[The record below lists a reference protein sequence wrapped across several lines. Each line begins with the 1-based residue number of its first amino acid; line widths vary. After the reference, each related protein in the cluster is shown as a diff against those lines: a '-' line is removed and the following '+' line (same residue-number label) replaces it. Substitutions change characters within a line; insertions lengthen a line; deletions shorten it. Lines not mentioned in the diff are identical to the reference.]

1 MGSLPLEGQTN
12 SLPPGPLSEAK
23 PCLSPKINLSS
34 FLCKGIYSP
43 GGRALRASCPCC
55 PPRGRSC
62 CPSPSSSSVQPWDS
76 VSPHSRLLCWAE
88 QTHGSFWS
96 LSAARKVPWDEEWSQ
111 TLLPACWC
119 PWRVQSLA
127 LLCSSLASAQPE
139 PQCQKG
145 EHSQRDVPGRFS
157 FFFFSSCR
165 WLAGCDGAEEIQRRK
180 KTGLSPP
187 TSLRK
192 SNLRKFI
199 HDQHTA
205 IAHNFV
211 NGNLVIHNTCVGDI
225 CSGVIQY

>member
-1 MGSLPLEGQTN
+1 MGRLPLEGQTN

-157 FFFFSSCR
+157 FFFH
-165 WLAGCDGAEEIQRRK
+165 AGGWQAVMELKKFREERK
-180 KTGLSPP
+180 LDFLPPLPWEKVIYVNLST
-187 TSLRK
+187 TSTR
-192 SNLRKFI
+192 
-199 HDQHTA
+199 Q
-205 IAHNFV
+205 
-211 NGNLVIHNTCVGDI
+211 
-225 CSGVIQY
+225 